1 MIYKKVKIKLK
12 KDKVGKLMEVNED
25 VNNDHPQF
33 IDEEYRKRRDEIAEI
48 SQSHIIGNSVP

>member
-1 MIYKKVKIKLK
+1 
-12 KDKVGKLMEVNED
+12 MEVNED

-33 IDEEYRKRRDEIAEI
+33 VDEEYRKRRDEIAEI